1 MNRQTGWFGG
11 LFILAVICWQ
21 WFKPSDDLQDTQQ
34 HYQPDF
40 IAKNLVSV
48 QYNKLGLP
56 YRGLEAEYAEHY
68 QPLAMTL
75 MEKPVILLYSPSG
88 QPQWRLSGD
97 EGMLNIGDNLVLNG
111 TVVGKGLQANSLVKT
126 LTTEYLEL
134 DFINNQLR
142 SNRAVQLTSP
152 NYQAQGRGLLGKI
165 DQQTVELLHDTQAKY
180 ITP

>member
-1 MNRQTGWFGG
+1 MSRQTVYFAG
-11 LFILAVICWQ
+11 LFILALICWQ
-21 WFKPSDDLQDTQQ
+21 WFKPSDTPQDTQQ

-75 MEKPVILLYSPSG
+75 MEKPVILLYSPDG
-88 QPQWRLSGD
+88 RPQWQLSGD

-111 TVVGKGLQANSLVKT
+111 TVVGKGLQANSPIKT

-134 DFINNQLR
+134 DFINKQLR